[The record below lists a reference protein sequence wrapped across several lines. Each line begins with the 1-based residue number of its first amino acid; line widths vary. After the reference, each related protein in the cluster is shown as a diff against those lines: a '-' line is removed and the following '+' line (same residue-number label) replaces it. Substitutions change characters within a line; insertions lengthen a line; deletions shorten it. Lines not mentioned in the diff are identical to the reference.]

1 MIPLLISEAPP
12 LRLAE
17 PAAVRQPRLARVL
30 REPILHFL
38 LLGALLHLAGRW
50 WFKPVVVRETRIEVP
65 AAEARRLREVWAV
78 QWHRPPS
85 PEELQSLVDDYVRE
99 EVLVREAI
107 AMGLDRDDDIVR
119 RRLVQKMEF
128 LAQGAPQ
135 EESNGEGV
143 D

>member
-1 MIPLLISEAPP
+1 MSPLLISEAPP
-12 LRLAE
+12 LRLAV
-17 PAAVRQPRLARVL
+17 AVAPRRPRLARVL

-50 WFKPVVVRETRIEVP
+50 WFRPAVVREARIEVP
-65 AAEARRLREVWAV
+65 AAEARRWREVWAM
-78 QWHRPPS
+78 QWHRPPG
-85 PEELQSLVDDYVRE
+85 PEELQSLLNDYVRE

-107 AMGLDRDDDIVR
+107 AMGLDRGDDIVR

-128 LAQGAPQ
+128 LAQGAPK
-135 EESNGEGV
+135 EEGTGEGV